1 MKTTITKEGRVW
13 RWEIKRGRK
22 VLFGGYCKT
31 KKDATNDA
39 GVVMRQNKELSCG
52 ESSSR
57 KAQTAGWKE

>member
-39 GVVMRQNKELSCG
+39 GVVMRQNSVVMQNPAAKG
-52 ESSSR
+52 
-57 KAQTAGWKE
+57 

>member
-39 GVVMRQNKELSCG
+39 GVVMRQNASVMARPDG
-52 ESSSR
+52 G
-57 KAQTAGWKE
+57 QNT

>member
-39 GVVMRQNKELSCG
+39 GVVMRQNNKLTD
-52 ESSSR
+52 SR
-57 KAQTAGWKE
+57 PE